1 MADLYLERI
10 GFVNPTIVKRDN
22 NGKIERLES
31 RGLDMASLVAFWRR
45 CFDLD
50 GLLFEK
56 ITLHCKSKDFNAMGG
71 RTLATVRSVREL
83 LAEQGVEC
91 VIDDEWFK
99 GKEEND
105 YKQKL
110 IATEERYDT
119 LTKTSV
125 EALEKKNEKLKESQ
139 AEIEILKLQNKKLA
153 EAFDSLDKKYDSLK
167 LELELAQ
174 ACHKEK
180 CAEFNKLCFDYAKL
194 QVRNEKF
201 EQNMKNVLEIE
212 KKNAVKEFA
221 EKLKAIISEKGTLV
235 RDYTGDELVL
245 RREIDVDEALESI
258 DELFE
263 EVFGND
269 EE

>member
-10 GFVNPTIVKRDN
+10 GFARPTIVKRDN
-22 NGKIERLES
+22 DGEIERLES
-31 RGLDMASLVAFWRR
+31 VGLDMASLVAFWRR
-45 CFDLD
+45 CFDLN

-56 ITLHCKSKDFNAMGG
+56 ITLHCKSKDFNAMGQ

-125 EALEKKNEKLKESQ
+125 EALEKKNAVEEFAGKLKNVIHERDYVQ
-139 AEIEILKLQNKKLA
+139 GYAEIGL
-153 EAFDSLDKKYDSLK
+153 
-167 LELELAQ
+167 
-174 ACHKEK
+174 
-180 CAEFNKLCFDYAKL
+180 
-194 QVRNEKF
+194 
-201 EQNMKNVLEIE
+201 IE
-212 KKNAVKEFA
+212 E
-221 EKLKAIISEKGTLV
+221 
-235 RDYTGDELVL
+235 
-245 RREIDVDEALESI
+245 I
-258 DELFE
+258 DELLKE
-263 EVFGND
+263 YKND
-269 EE
+269 FSKY